1 MVAPGVKLLNKP
13 EAVSNAINKAKAFE
27 LWSKVEGLRIPPFYT
42 SADNVPRDRII
53 LARSSGTG
61 SGGDDITVVRPGE
74 DLPDVPLYVGYIPKT
89 QEYRVHVAKGK
100 AIFVQQ
106 KKRRSEAE
114 QTKDEKLLRNHA
126 NGWVFCPLEL
136 DDVSPEIKDAAVM
149 AVHGLG
155 LCFGACDIILGRDD
169 GAPYVLE
176 CNTCP
181 GITSPTLLNA
191 YKKAFESW
199 LV

>member
-1 MVAPGVKLLNKP
+1 MRDGVVVLNKP
-13 EAVSNAINKAKAFE
+13 EAVANAINKARAFE

-42 SADNVPRDRII
+42 SRDSVPRTGII
-53 LARSSGTG
+53 LARSSGTS

-89 QEYRVHVAKGK
+89 LEYRVHVANSK

-106 KKRRSEAE
+106 KKRKSETE
-114 QTKDEKLLRNHA
+114 QTKDEKLIRNHA

-169 GAPYVLE
+169 NHPYVLE

-191 YKKAFESW
+191 YKEAFQEW
-199 LV
+199 LM

>member
-89 QEYRVHVAKGK
+89 QEYRVHVANGK

>member
-1 MVAPGVKLLNKP
+1 MRDGVVVLNKP
-13 EAVSNAINKAKAFE
+13 EAVANAINKAKAFK
-27 LWSKVEGLRIPPFYT
+27 LWAAIDGLRIPPFYT
-42 SADNVPRDRII
+42 ESSLVPRTSII
-53 LARSSGTG
+53 LARSSGTS

-74 DLPDVPLYVGYIPKT
+74 ELPDVPLYVGYIPKT
-89 QEYRVHVAKGK
+89 HEYRVHVANGA

-106 KKRRSEAE
+106 KKRKSEAE
-114 QTKDEKLLRNHA
+114 QAKDEKLIRNHS

-169 GAPYVLE
+169 NHPYVLE

-191 YKKAFESW
+191 YKEAFQSW
-199 LV
+199 LI